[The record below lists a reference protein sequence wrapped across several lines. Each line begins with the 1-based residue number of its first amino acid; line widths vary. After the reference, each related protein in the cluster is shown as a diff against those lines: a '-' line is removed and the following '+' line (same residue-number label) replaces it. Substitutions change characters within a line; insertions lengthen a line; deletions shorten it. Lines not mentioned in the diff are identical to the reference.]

1 MEIKDIEAAR
11 KVLEL
16 TLGEYSAIRG
26 DMWAKIYD
34 AVWNYLTTN
43 KSVTEFKQPSKQ
55 AIASAYVTTGDLA
68 WLDGGGSL
76 PLDEEAAEVVSSMQL
91 AELGYI
97 EQTAVRLKLL
107 KNDEEAKQT
116 FEASYTAEAF
126 RVADGYAKSLDRL
139 YANIK
144 VMAAKSKMLT
154 FVGDDGV
161 HTCTDCAKYKNKRH
175 KASWWVSHNA
185 IPPNRDF
192 ECGGY
197 KCNHVLVDDN
207 GNLWTI

>member
-1 MEIKDIEAAR
+1 MEITNMAEAR
-11 KVLEL
+11 RVLEL
-16 TLGEYSAIRG
+16 TLGEYSTIRG

-34 AVWNYLTTN
+34 AVWDYLTTIAN
-43 KSVTEFKQPSKQ
+43 VSAFKTPAKQ
-55 AIASAYVTTGDLA
+55 AIATAYVTAGDLA
-68 WLDGGGSL
+68 YLDGGGKL
-76 PLDEEAAEVVSSMQL
+76 PLDPETADFLASMQT

-97 EQTAVRLKLL
+97 EDTAARLKLL

-126 RVADGYAKSLDRL
+126 KIADGYAKSLDRL
-139 YANIK
+139 YANVK
-144 VMAAKSKMLT
+144 TMAAGSKMLT

-161 HTCTDCAKYKNKRH
+161 HTCTDCAKYKDKRH

-197 KCNHVLVDDN
+197 RCNHVLIDDD
-207 GNLWTI
+207 GNLFTL